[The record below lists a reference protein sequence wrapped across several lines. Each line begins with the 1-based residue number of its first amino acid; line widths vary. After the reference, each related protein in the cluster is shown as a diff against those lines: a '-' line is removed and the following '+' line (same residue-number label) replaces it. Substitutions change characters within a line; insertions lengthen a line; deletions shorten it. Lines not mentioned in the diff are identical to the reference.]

1 VGQRRNKPIR
11 IRLDIQ
17 PGKVTP
23 LQQAAWKKF
32 WRKMITEAYQAMEK
46 PDSSIPGKE

>member
-1 VGQRRNKPIR
+1 VGQRRTEPIK

-17 PGKVTP
+17 PGTVTP

-32 WRKMITEAYQAMEK
+32 WRKMISETYQAMEK
-46 PDSSIPGKE
+46 PNSTIPGKE